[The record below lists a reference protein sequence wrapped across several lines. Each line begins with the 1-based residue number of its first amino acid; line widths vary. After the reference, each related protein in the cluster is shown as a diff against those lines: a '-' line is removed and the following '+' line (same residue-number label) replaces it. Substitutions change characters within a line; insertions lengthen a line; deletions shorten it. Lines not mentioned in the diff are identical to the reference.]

1 MQNSIMRTLMTEFLE
16 ELEEGKAVPETVPF
30 HPRPRQA
37 SVAGEEQRQSKR
49 HEATGDS
56 VLLWKDRAKG
66 RVGSPAVARNVSK
79 YGLQV
84 EVSVPVPV
92 PTVVRLSGQTYGLQV
107 EVSVPVPVPT
117 VVRLSGQT
125 LECVGSTCYC
135 RTVEDAV
142 QETFLVGIRFLGQP
156 YPKEERPLHEL
167 RLTSR
172 SL

>member
-1 MQNSIMRTLMTEFLE
+1 MFTLMTKFLDELRE
-16 ELEEGKAVPETVPF
+16 EEAVPETVPS
-30 HPRPRQA
+30 HPRPGQA
-37 SVAGEEQRQSKR
+37 SVAGEEQRQSQR
-49 HEATGDS
+49 YESTGDI
-56 VLLWKDRAKG
+56 VLSWKDLVKG
-66 RVGSPAVARNVSK
+66 RVASSAVARNVSK
-79 YGLQV
+79 
-84 EVSVPVPV
+84 
-92 PTVVRLSGQTYGLQV
+92 YGLQV

-142 QETFLVGIRFLGQP
+142 QETYLVGIRFSRRQP

-172 SL
+172 SP

>member
-16 ELEEGKAVPETVPF
+16 ELEEGKAVPETVPS
-30 HPRPRQA
+30 HPWPRQA

-92 PTVVRLSGQTYGLQV
+92 PTVVRLSGQT
-107 EVSVPVPVPT
+107 
-117 VVRLSGQT
+117 

-142 QETFLVGIRFLGQP
+142 QETYLVGIRLLGQP
-156 YPKEERPLHEL
+156 YPKEERPVLSGE
-167 RLTSR
+167 SR
-172 SL
+172 AIGR